1 MFLHDLFFI
10 VCGLSGEDSR
20 GHNQINY
27 FVISDYFTSLN
38 SYLQSKS
45 VRAATIIYNLGPLNI
60 LEFLGSLKKY
70 INGMFQLWAAVWNVK
85 GCVYEGGGERGGAD
99 YGHFGQIY

>member
-1 MFLHDLFFI
+1 MSSLLNIFI
-10 VCGLSGEDSR
+10 FVKLVVKVGRNKALVSPRLVLYILWSR

-45 VRAATIIYNLGPLNI
+45 VRAATIIYNLWPLNI
-60 LEFLGSLKKY
+60 SEFLGSLKN
-70 INGMFQLWAAVWNVK
+70 ILMECFS
-85 GCVYEGGGERGGAD
+85 
-99 YGHFGQIY
+99 FGQLLGM